1 MKKISSLIALAA
13 LLAIPA
19 FAADKE
25 ITVTGEGTCAKC
37 ALHETDKCQT
47 VIQTQEHGK
56 KVTYYLAQNPM
67 SKDFHENVC
76 KKPEK
81 VTATGVVTEENG
93 KKILTVSKIEEAK

>member
-19 FAADKE
+19 FAADNE
-25 ITVTGEGTCAKC
+25 VTITGKGTCAKC

-47 VIQTQEHGK
+47 VIQTKEAGK
-56 KVTYYLAQNPM
+56 IVTYYLADNAT
-67 SKDFHENVC
+67 SKDFHDTIC

-81 VTATGVVTEENG
+81 VTATGTVTEENG
-93 KKILTVSKIEEAK
+93 KKILTVSKIKEAK